1 MASAVWQ
8 QLVAAFAVWQQLVGA
23 SYWQR
28 LVVVADLK
36 QLWISIAL
44 RSLYSSRLCST
55 STHPLQVLCS
65 PPLPA
70 LALAMGP

>member
-1 MASAVWQ
+1 MASAVLQELVRVADLQELVGASAVWQ
-8 QLVAAFAVWQQLVGA
+8 QLVGA
-23 SYWQR
+23 NYCQR

-55 STHPLQVLCS
+55 WEL
-65 PPLPA
+65 
-70 LALAMGP
+70 

>member
-8 QLVAAFAVWQQLVGA
+8 QLVGVADLQQLVGASAVWQQLVGA

-28 LVVVADLK
+28 VVVVADLK

-55 STHPLQVLCS
+55 
-65 PPLPA
+65 
-70 LALAMGP
+70 